1 MEIEQRDH
9 LTQLLTR
16 AAFDAELSARF
27 SAATSEQPAALVL
40 ADIDHFKKVNDN
52 HGHPAGDAVLKEL
65 AGRLQH
71 VIEGKGTVYRY
82 GGEEFAAILP
92 NHTGDEA
99 VAVAERARRAV
110 EALTVRSLSVTS
122 SYGVAVV
129 PLHASSPDQWL
140 DAAESGTVPMPRAWG
155 VTWFGSRENRRPN
168 QTASGSQF
176 AGVPIRELFRTSPRR
191 NCESK
196 SSAAVPSCVQS
207 TRFRLR
213 HKTSQ
218 LSASWVARSWFTV
231 LAVGSMPNSQD
242 LAGGD
247 FRRRQTLAFGRR
259 LVES

>member
-16 AAFDAELSARF
+16 AAFDAELFARF

-52 HGHPAGDAVLKEL
+52 HGHPAGDAALKEL

-140 DAAESGTVPMPRAWG
+140 DAADRALYDAKGLGRNSVRLSGEPPPESDRVRKPVRRRADPGTL
-155 VTWFGSRENRRPN
+155 SD
-168 QTASGSQF
+168 
-176 AGVPIRELFRTSPRR
+176 
-191 NCESK
+191 ESK
-196 SSAAVPSCVQS
+196 EKLRVEILRGGPVLCPVDQIPLAAQDL
-207 TRFRLR
+207 TTFGELG
-213 HKTSQ
+213 
-218 LSASWVARSWFTV
+218 RSFMV
-231 LAVGSMPNSQD
+231 HCPGCGSVPNSQD
-242 LAGGD
+242 RAVGD
-247 FRRRQTLAFGRR
+247 FRRRLTSAFGRR
-259 LVES
+259 QVES